1 MSFNAIRGIKW
12 EHTAR
17 VYPKVKW
24 IWRLQRQIHVNYLE
38 TDQDAITH
46 NKKKVERTSFGWNS
60 SPMLIVCPWYRSWT
74 WWDQFGVTDAAFY
87 HPVLKHLK
95 DQSCPNNT
103 WPLQVIPQIKDV
115 VVTTTAAN
123 LMSWE
128 HMITSLNIMETL
140 MNSTSCT
147 NSTKQKNT
155 NSKSDL
161 YIRSKLVILKGH
173 RGPNRIEW
181 WISSAIRFD
190 AQEKSNQEARSRLTY
205 LSISHIPSGIK
216 DPDTRSTRWRPTR
229 SKIRHTPPSDSGG
242 IARSDAFLTGSR
254 CR

>member
-1 MSFNAIRGIKW
+1 MSFNAIWGIKW

-95 DQSCPNNT
+95 DKSCPNNT

-140 MNSTSCT
+140 NEFHKLYKLNKTKEYQFEKWPLYSIETGYIKGIQR
-147 NSTKQKNT
+147 TKQNRT
-155 NSKSDL
+155 VDL
-161 YIRSKLVILKGH
+161 IGYS
-173 RGPNRIEW
+173 
-181 WISSAIRFD
+181 F
-190 AQEKSNQEARSRLTY
+190 
-205 LSISHIPSGIK
+205 
-216 DPDTRSTRWRPTR
+216 WRPRKIKPR
-229 SKIRHTPPSDSGG
+229 SQI
-242 IARSDAFLTGSR
+242 
-254 CR
+254 